1 MKKTHI
7 IALSV
12 IVAIVAGMSIGVA
25 QVEATPDTYTE
36 KVYSPTI
43 LNALSEVIADTS
55 PRKYTYGDHTTIEIR
70 TTINTVNNSHAITY
84 QTYVNGTLD
93 NDLTTHVDV
102 VVINDNLYEVVTP
115 DFSGFI
121 TDGYTQDVTRSVTL
135 GSSVSCAATP
145 DIHGHG
151 FKSEPVE
158 GCGFNWESTGSIEIT
173 SSNGKLLWSTPAS
186 VHIWGV
192 QYAYDEVRLN
202 PHFATSNAYYS
213 NSLGGSLTFLGV
225 YSANDSYYGRA
236 TFYYQN

>member
-7 IALSV
+7 IVLSV
-12 IVAIVAGMSIGVA
+12 IVAIVAGMSVGVA
-25 QVEATPDTYTE
+25 QVEATSDTHIE

-43 LNALSEVIADTS
+43 LNALSGVIADQS

-70 TTINTVNNSHAITY
+70 TTINTVDNSHAITY

-93 NDLTTHVDV
+93 SSLTTNVGV
-102 VVINDNLYEVVTP
+102 TVINNNLYEVVTP

-121 TDGYTQDVTRSVTL
+121 TDSYTQDVTRSVTM
-135 GSSVSCAATP
+135 GSSVSCAANPT
-145 DIHGHG
+145 IHGLG
-151 FKSEPVE
+151 FASKPVT
-158 GCGFNWESTGSIEIT
+158 GCGFNLSSTGSLQIT
-173 SSNGKLLWSTPAS
+173 SSSGALLWSTPAS

-213 NSLGGSLTFLGV
+213 NSLGGSLTFPGV
-225 YSANDSYYGRA
+225 YSANDSYQGRA